1 MFIEFQVGNFRSFR
15 DIQKFT
21 MQAAPLRTNDSGDE
35 EGNVFTN
42 SDFRLLKS
50 KAIYGS
56 NASGKSNLVDAFSDF
71 HRMVDKS
78 VVQEEMPKF
87 VWGNTF
93 KLISDWEK
101 QPIFFQYIFLSAGV
115 VYRYGFQI
123 LNDKITYEWLFE
135 GESDSEKEYFMRTP
149 EGLNINKENF
159 TGTNEFF
166 EQSKKSVNEL
176 YRSDSLFLTAAAI
189 NSNILA
195 IKLRDEIRYVAII
208 DGMKDEAAINFGMH
222 ILLSGT
228 DEEKIAIKE
237 LLKAAD
243 TGIEDLE
250 LIDEMN
256 FDFDNHPTSSV
267 KPPQSLD
274 NIWVKKASTLFS
286 SHVRFNEN
294 GKKIDTITVPFG
306 KWESSGTAKFFSLSA
321 VILDTL
327 RKKRILIVDEFDA
340 KLHPNL
346 TLKIIEL
353 FNSPKTNP
361 YNAQI
366 IFVTHD
372 TGLLRR
378 AELRRDQ
385 ICIVNKDKYGIST
398 LSTLIEFKGVRK
410 DASYEKEYLNG
421 NYEGVPYLG
430 EMDNIVT
437 QNFENNGS

>member
-1 MFIEFQVGNFRSFR
+1 MFIEFQVGNYKSFR
-15 DIQKFT
+15 DIQRFT

-35 EGNVFTN
+35 EGNVFTS

-78 VVQEEMPKF
+78 VVQEEMPKY
-87 VWGNTF
+87 VWENTF
-93 KLISDWEK
+93 KLITDWDK
-101 QPIFFQYIFLSAGV
+101 QPIFFQYIFLSEGV

-123 LNDKITYEWLFE
+123 LNDKIIYEWLFE
-135 GESDSEKEYFMRTP
+135 GDSCKEKEYFMRTP
-149 EGLNINKENF
+149 EGININKENF
-159 TGTNEFF
+159 KGTNEFF
-166 EQSKKSVNEL
+166 EQSKKSENEL

-195 IKLRDEIRYVAII
+195 TKLRDEIRYVAIL
-208 DGMKDEAAINFGMH
+208 DGMKDEAAIKFGLD
-222 ILLSGT
+222 ILLNGT
-228 DEEKIAIKE
+228 EKERIAIKE

-256 FDFDNHPTSSV
+256 FDFDNHHSS
-267 KPPQSLD
+267 KINSPKNSEK
-274 NIWVKKASTLFS
+274 IWIKKASTLFS
-286 SHVRFNEN
+286 SHLRYDEN

-306 KWESSGTAKFFSLSA
+306 KWESSGTGKFLGLSS
-321 VILDTL
+321 VILDSL
-327 RKKRILIVDEFDA
+327 GKKRALIVDEFDA

-346 TLKIIEL
+346 TLKIVEL
-353 FNSPKTNP
+353 YHSKDTNP
-361 YNAQI
+361 HNAQL

-398 LSTLIEFKGVRK
+398 LRTLIEFKGVRK

-421 NYEGVPYLG
+421 NYEGVPNLG
-430 EMDNIVT
+430 EMESVVK
-437 QNFENNGS
+437 ENNEEYGL